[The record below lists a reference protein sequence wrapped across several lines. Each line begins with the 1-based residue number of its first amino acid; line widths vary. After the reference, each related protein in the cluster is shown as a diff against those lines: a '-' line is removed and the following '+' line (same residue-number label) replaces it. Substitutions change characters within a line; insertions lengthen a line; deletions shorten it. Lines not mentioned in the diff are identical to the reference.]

1 MSDVFLKINNVSK
14 AFAGV
19 QALKNVNLTVNK
31 GEVCCLAGENGSGK
45 STLIKIIAG
54 AYKPDEGDIE
64 INGKKYTN
72 ITPMD
77 AIREG
82 IQIIYQDFSIF
93 PNLTAAENIALNSAL
108 AKNKQLVN
116 WKSVNDTAKKAIEKI
131 GVSIDLDAR
140 VAELSVADKQL
151 IAISR
156 ALLQNAKLIIMDEP
170 TTALTQKEIDSL
182 FSVINELRKQGI
194 SILFVSH
201 KIEEVFALA
210 ERITILRNGENAIS
224 DDVKQFDRA
233 KFIYHMTGRE
243 LHETYYEAKH
253 ICCEPVMRVE
263 NIGKQRSFAD
273 ISFDL
278 HAGDI
283 LGITGLLGSGRTELA
298 LALFGKEPI
307 DRGSIYM
314 EGKKIRLNSV
324 SSAIKHGI
332 GYVPED
338 RLTEGLFL
346 TQTIARNTIASIIDQ
361 MKDKLGF
368 LSKSKMKSTIE
379 HWVGDL
385 KIKTASVENSAQ
397 TLSGGNQQR
406 VVLAKWLATKPKV
419 LILNGPTVGVDIGSK
434 NDIHDILRKL
444 ADDGMAIV
452 IISDDIPEVLYNCN
466 RVLIMRK
473 GRFVGEFGGRTLTED
488 TLAEKLTS

>member
-1 MSDVFLKINNVSK
+1 MSEVFLKVTNINK

-19 QALKNVNLTVNK
+19 QALKDVNLTINK
-31 GEVCCLAGENGSGK
+31 GEICCLAGENGSGK

-54 AYKPDEGDIE
+54 AYKPDDGEIE
-64 INGKKYTN
+64 INGKKYNT

-77 AIREG
+77 TIREG

-93 PNLTAAENIALNSAL
+93 PNLTAAENIALNSEL
-108 AKNKQLVN
+108 AKNKKLVN
-116 WKSVNDTAKKAIEKI
+116 WKNVYDTAKKAIEKI
-131 GVSIDLDAR
+131 NVEIDLDAR
-140 VAELSVADKQL
+140 VVELSVADKQL

-170 TTALTQKEIDSL
+170 TTALTKKEIDSL
-182 FSVINELRKQGI
+182 FKVIDGLRQQGI

-210 ERITILRNGENAIS
+210 EKITILRNGENVIS
-224 DDVKQFDRA
+224 DDVKNFDRA
-233 KFIYHMTGRE
+233 KFIYYMTGRE
-243 LHETYYEAKH
+243 FNETYYEARHTSK
-253 ICCEPVMRVE
+253 EPVMKVE
-263 NIGKQRSFAD
+263 NIGKKGSFAD
-273 ISFDL
+273 ISFEL
-278 HAGDI
+278 HSGEI

-298 LALFGKEPI
+298 LALFGRDVI
-307 DRGSIYM
+307 DTGKIIM
-314 EGKKIRLNSV
+314 EGKEIRLRNV
-324 SSAIKHGI
+324 KQAIRHGI

-346 TQTIARNTIASIIDQ
+346 SQSIARNTVASVIDR
-361 MKDKLGF
+361 MKGKFAF
-368 LSKSKMKSTIE
+368 LSRSKMKDIVG

-385 KIKTASVENSAQ
+385 KIKTANVDNPVQ

-434 NDIHDILRKL
+434 KDIHDILRRL
-444 ADDGMAIV
+444 SDDGMAIV
-452 IISDDIPEVLYNCN
+452 IISDDIPEVLNNCN
-466 RVLIMRK
+466 RVLIMRR
-473 GRFVGEFGGRTLTED
+473 GRIVGEFGGKSLTED
-488 TLAEKLTS
+488 MLAQKLTS